1 MKARERMRA
10 LYGAGP
16 LNLLVLV
23 ASFAIAG
30 AAVAGWF
37 QRPRDVL
44 TVLEW
49 FAAAIVLHD
58 LVALPLY
65 SLLDRIAFGG
75 VGTGP
80 HPARVGASVSATAYL
95 RIPAMLSGLL
105 LLVFFPV
112 VFGLGSGSELSASGI
127 PESGYLAKWL
137 LATGLMFAASGVAYA
152 VAIARARAAAP
163 PPSAPPPSSSLSGP
177 PPPPTPPPPSPQAA
191 PSPPA
196 APPPPAAPSPQAPP
210 PSSPPAAPPPPPP
223 PPGSLPSPR
232 PPTD

>member
-1 MKARERMRA
+1 MNVRERMRA

-30 AAVAGWF
+30 AAVVGWL

-44 TVLEW
+44 TVFEW

-65 SLLDRIAFGG
+65 SLLDRIAFGS
-75 VGTGP
+75 
-80 HPARVGASVSATAYL
+80 VGAGLRRAPGEAQAPVSPTAYL

-105 LLVFFPV
+105 LLVFCPV
-112 VFGLGSGSELSASGI
+112 LFGLGSGSELSASGI
-127 PESGYLAKWL
+127 AESGYLTRWL
-137 LATGLMFAASGVAYA
+137 LATGLMFAASGFVYA
-152 VAIARARAAAP
+152 VATARARAAALP
-163 PPSAPPPSSSLSGP
+163 PP
-177 PPPPTPPPPSPQAA
+177 
-191 PSPPA
+191 
-196 APPPPAAPSPQAPP
+196 APP
-210 PSSPPAAPPPPPP
+210 PSSPPTPPSSPPPPSPPTTPPRPSP

-232 PPTD
+232 PPIG

>member
-1 MKARERMRA
+1 MNTRARIRA

-37 QRPRDVL
+37 QRPRDVM

-65 SLLDRIAFGG
+65 TLLDRIAFGG
-75 VGTGP
+75 VGAGL
-80 HPARVGASVSATAYL
+80 HRARGGAPAPVPPIPYL

-112 VFGLGSGSELSASGI
+112 LFGLGSRSELSASGI
-127 PESGYLAKWL
+127 VESGYVARWL
-137 LATGLMFAASGVAYA
+137 LVTGLMFLVSGVAY
-152 VAIARARAAAP
+152 VAATARAVGGGR
-163 PPSAPPPSSSLSGP
+163 
-177 PPPPTPPPPSPQAA
+177 
-191 PSPPA
+191 
-196 APPPPAAPSPQAPP
+196 
-210 PSSPPAAPPPPPP
+210 PPPPPP
-223 PPGSLPSPR
+223 PRPHPRRRRPRHPR
-232 PPTD
+232 PRSHRLRRRHHLRARRHHHRHRPQRRPRHRGRRRRPPSIRRHAAARD

>member
-1 MKARERMRA
+1 MNVRERMRA

-30 AAVAGWF
+30 AAVAGWL
-37 QRPRDVL
+37 QRPHDVL

-65 SLLDRIAFGG
+65 TVLDRIAFGG
-75 VGTGP
+75 VGAGRRRAGGTA
-80 HPARVGASVSATAYL
+80 PAPVSPTAYL

-127 PESGYLAKWL
+127 AESGYLARWL
-137 LATGLMFAASGVAYA
+137 LATGLMFAGSGVAYA
-152 VAIARARAAAP
+152 VALARARPAP
-163 PPSAPPPSSSLSGP
+163 PAP
-177 PPPPTPPPPSPQAA
+177 AA

-196 APPPPAAPSPQAPP
+196 ASSPAAAPSPPTAPP
-210 PSSPPAAPPPPPP
+210 APSPPPQSPP
-223 PPGSLPSPR
+223 SLR

>member
-1 MKARERMRA
+1 MNARERLRA

-30 AAVAGWF
+30 AAVAGWL
-37 QRPRDVL
+37 QRPRDVP

-75 VGTGP
+75 IGAGLRRARGTA
-80 HPARVGASVSATAYL
+80 PAPVSPTAYL

-112 VFGLGSGSELSASGI
+112 LFGLGSGSELSASGI
-127 PESGYLAKWL
+127 AESGYLARWL
-137 LATGLMFAASGVAYA
+137 LATGLMFAASGLAYA
-152 VAIARARAAAP
+152 IAIARVRAAAAP
-163 PPSAPPPSSSLSGP
+163 PPAPGPSPPTPSSP
-177 PPPPTPPPPSPQAA
+177 PAPLPPTAPPPPSPPA
-191 PSPPA
+191 PSSRPAPLPPT
-196 APPPPAAPSPQAPP
+196 APPPPS
-210 PSSPPAAPPPPPP
+210 P
-223 PPGSLPSPR
+223 PPGSPPSPR
-232 PPTD
+232 PPIT